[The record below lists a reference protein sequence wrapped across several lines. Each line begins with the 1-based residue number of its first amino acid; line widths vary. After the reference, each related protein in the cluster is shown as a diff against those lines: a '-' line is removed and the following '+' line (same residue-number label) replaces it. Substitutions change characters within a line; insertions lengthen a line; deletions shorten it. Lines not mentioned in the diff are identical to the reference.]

1 METYY
6 NSVERYGLA
15 LSGAM
20 TFFFSSVYF
29 QYHINQIAK
38 WKKAVALT

>member
-1 METYY
+1 MESYY
-6 NSVERYGLA
+6 NSVERYGLS
-15 LSGAM
+15 LSGGM
-20 TFFFSSVYF
+20 TFFFSTVYF